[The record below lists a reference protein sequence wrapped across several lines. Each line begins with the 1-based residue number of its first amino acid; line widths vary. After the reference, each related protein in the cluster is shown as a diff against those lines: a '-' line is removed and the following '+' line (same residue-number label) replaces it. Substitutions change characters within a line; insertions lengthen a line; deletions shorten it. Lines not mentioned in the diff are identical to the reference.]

1 MAAVE
6 MQRDTVEYGLRRW
19 IIVLGVVLA
28 PLMETI
34 DSSIVN
40 VALPTVEGNLGATL
54 DQATWIVT
62 GYLTANVIVIP
73 LTPWLQ
79 SRFGRRQYFM
89 TTVIGFTIASM
100 LCGFSTSILQLIVC
114 RILQGLFGGGL
125 IATAQTS
132 LRDLFPIEQ
141 VGTGQGIFAVVI
153 LIGPIVAPMLGGTL
167 IDNASWQW
175 IFFIN
180 LLPGIIS
187 ATIVGN
193 MLRNP
198 ADPRR
203 SAVDTLGIAFL
214 ALALG
219 GLQFTLDEG
228 ERHDWFGDSRIV
240 AATIVSIAG
249 FVAFTVWELFG
260 ARSPIVDLRILRN
273 RIVSA
278 GTLLAAGIAATLF
291 GTILMVPQY
300 SQGVLGFTAF
310 DSGEL
315 LFFRAITVMLLA
327 PVVAGLVGSGR
338 LDARLVIATGYTL
351 TAFGSLQIA
360 RATTSDTSFGHLVPG
375 LMIGGFGTAML
386 FIPLLIT
393 IQSTVPAK
401 DAAKAA
407 AFITLA
413 FQLGGSIASA
423 SFVTMLDRR
432 AQFHADVL
440 AGQITLAHPA
450 VRQALEQMQ
459 ASRLAQLVIT
469 QAQTLAFAD
478 VAYVVTALAAI
489 LIPFVFL
496 MRRQP
501 RIMSEVSFE

>member
-1 MAAVE
+1 MAG
-6 MQRDTVEYGLRRW
+6 MGKQHDTVEYGLRRW

-79 SRFGRRQYFM
+79 SRFGRRQYF
-89 TTVIGFTIASM
+89 TATVIGFTAASM
-100 LCGFSTSILQLIVC
+100 LCGFATSILQLIVF
-114 RILQGLFGGGL
+114 RVLQGLFGGGL
-125 IATAQTS
+125 IATAQAS
-132 LRDLFPIEQ
+132 LRDLFPIEE
-141 VGTGQGIFAVVI
+141 VGAGQGIFAVVI
-153 LIGPIVAPMLGGTL
+153 LIGPIVAPMLGGTI

-180 LLPGIIS
+180 LVPGIIS
-187 ATIVGN
+187 ATVVSSL
-193 MLRNP
+193 MRNP
-198 ADPRR
+198 ADPQPSRID
-203 SAVDTLGIAFL
+203 VLGIAFL

-228 ERHDWFGDSRIV
+228 ERHDWFADSSIV
-240 AATIVSIAG
+240 TASVVSIAG
-249 FVAFTVWELFG
+249 FVAFTAWELYG
-260 ARSPIVDLRILRN
+260 ARWPIVDLRILGT
-273 RIVSA
+273 RIVA
-278 GTLLAAGIAATLF
+278 VGTLLAGGIAATLF

-300 SQGVLGFTAF
+300 SQSILGFTAF
-310 DSGEL
+310 DSGQL

-327 PVVAGLVGSGR
+327 PVVATLVGSGR
-338 LDARLVIATGYTL
+338 VDSRFVIATGYTL
-351 TAFGSLQIA
+351 TAWGSLQIA
-360 RATTSDTSFGHLVPG
+360 GATTTQTSFGHLIPG

-393 IQSTVPAK
+393 IQSTTPPK
-401 DAAKAA
+401 DAPKAS

-440 AGQITLAHPA
+440 AAQITAANPA
-450 VRQALEQMQ
+450 VREALHRLTP
-459 ASRLAQLVIT
+459 SRIAEIVAA

-478 VAYVVTALAAI
+478 VAYVVAALAGI
-489 LIPFVFL
+489 LIPLVFL

>member
-6 MQRDTVEYGLRRW
+6 KQRDTVEYGLRRW

-40 VALPTVEGNLGATL
+40 VALPTIEGNLGATL

-79 SRFGRRQYFM
+79 NRFGRRQYFT
-89 TTVIGFTIASM
+89 TTVIGFTVASM
-100 LCGFSTSILQLIVC
+100 LCGFSTSMLQLIVC

-125 IATAQTS
+125 IATAQAA
-132 LRDLFPIEQ
+132 LRDLFPIEE
-141 VGTGQGIFAVVI
+141 VGAGQGIFAVVI

-187 ATIVGN
+187 AAIVGG

-198 ADPRR
+198 GDPQR
-203 SAVDTLGIAFL
+203 SPVDALGIAFL

-228 ERHDWFGDSRIV
+228 ERHDWFADSQIV
-240 AATIVSIAG
+240 AATLVSIAG
-249 FVAFTVWELFG
+249 FVAFTTWELFG
-260 ARSPIVDLRILRN
+260 TRSPIVDLRILRN
-273 RIVSA
+273 RIVA
-278 GTLLAAGIAATLF
+278 VGTLLAAGIAATLF
-291 GTILMVPQY
+291 GTVLIVPQY
-300 SQGVLGFTAF
+300 SQSILGFTAF

-315 LFFRAITVMLLA
+315 IFFRAIAVMLLA
-327 PVVAGLVGSGR
+327 PVVAALVGSGR
-338 LDARLVIATGYTL
+338 LDSRLVIATGYTL

-360 RATTSDTSFGHLVPG
+360 RATTTDTSFGHLVPG

-393 IQSTVPAK
+393 IQSTMPAK
-401 DAAKAA
+401 DAPNAS

-432 AQFHADVL
+432 GQFHADVL
-440 AGQITLAHPA
+440 TGQVTLANPA
-450 VRQALEQMQ
+450 VRDTLGRLAP
-459 ASRLAQLVIT
+459 SRLAELVT
-469 QAQTLAFAD
+469 AQAQTLAFAD
-478 VAYVVTALAAI
+478 VAYVVTALAVI
-489 LIPFVFL
+489 LIPLVFL

-501 RIMSEVSFE
+501 RTMSEVSFE